1 MKDLRTC
8 FHTADGTVAA
18 VDGVSFH
25 IERGET
31 LGLVGESGCGKSVT
45 SLSLLQLIPRPPGRI
60 ESGQVLFDGE
70 DLLRMSAG
78 EIRAIRGN
86 RISMVFQEVMTS
98 LNPVLKIGRQLGET
112 IEAHQGLDR
121 QQALDKAVDLL
132 RLVGIPL
139 PQRRCREYPHQL
151 SGGMRQRVMIAM
163 AIACNPELLIADEPT
178 TALDV
183 TIQAQVLELMKDLK
197 RALGTAILLI
207 SHDLGLVAEMAQ
219 RVIVM
224 YAGKIV
230 EEAPVEALFADPR
243 HPYTRG
249 LLASIPSLTGE
260 RGRLSVIEGSV
271 PRPGSFP
278 AGCRFHP
285 RCPVARAECS
295 SEEPPLVDLGGGRH
309 GPLLAVHGP
318 AARRGRP

>member
-1 MKDLRTC
+1 MPEQLLNVKELRTY
-8 FHTADGTVAA
+8 FYTSEGTVPA

-25 IERGET
+25 VDRGET

-45 SLSLLQLIPRPPGRI
+45 SLSILQLIPRPPGRI
-60 ESGQVLFDGE
+60 ESGEILFDGE
-70 DLLRMSAG
+70 DLLKKPGR

-86 RISMVFQEVMTS
+86 RISMIFQEIMTS

-112 IEAHQGLDR
+112 IEVHQGLDR
-121 QQALDKAVDLL
+121 PQALDKAIDLL
-132 RLVGIPL
+132 RMVGIPL
-139 PQRRCREYPHQL
+139 PQRRIEEYPHQL

-197 RALGTAILLI
+197 KALGTAILMI
-207 SHDLGLVAEMAQ
+207 SHDLGLIAEIAQ

-224 YAGKIV
+224 YAGKVV
-230 EEAPVEALFADPR
+230 EEAPVEELFADPR

-249 LLASIPSLTGE
+249 LLASIPSLVGE
-260 RGRLSVIEGSV
+260 RGRLSVIEGNV
-271 PRPGSFP
+271 PRPGNFP
-278 AGCRFHP
+278 SGCRFHP
-285 RCPVARAECS
+285 RCPVARQECS
-295 SEEPPLVDLGGGRH
+295 TREPPLVGLG
-309 GPLLAVHGP
+309 
-318 AARRGRP
+318 RGRQARCWLCQ